1 MKKIIAL
8 VLSLILL
15 TGCTGFANKDS
26 IMNLLSSPKLSKRES
41 EIVTA
46 IKDYLGQ
53 DIILKYPKKG
63 ENISPVQMSDLTGDG
78 NEDAVVL
85 YSVPSSSGNIHVAV
99 LSFDSKQWQVI
110 YESEGY
116 GSEVHSIDFVSL
128 NPHTPHQIIIGYT
141 FSDSSE
147 KFMTLYTFTGV
158 DEPDVQTQFC
168 QDYMIYDVTGD
179 GISDLVLAGLNSDNK
194 NTQLTVL
201 SVGDDVKLSPIADK
215 KLSVPN
221 AHVTKIS
228 YSENDFS
235 NSKAIIVDYYDS
247 YYRVATLG
255 VYFED
260 NKLKTI
266 LEPETVQKNWAYDY
280 SLNSIDVN
288 HDGYLETASI
298 IDDETSR
305 SDDIKLMEWTC
316 FLKSEPKREYFG
328 VCNALAGIYFPL
340 PDEWQNYIWLSGD
353 EKTWRVTKTIDDTEL
368 VKFEQILYGEDFL
381 LDENQKIVTTGTLQV
396 KVTFDESVS
405 PQQQKYIYDGLMYIK

>member
-1 MKKIIAL
+1 
-8 VLSLILL
+8 
-15 TGCTGFANKDS
+15 
-26 IMNLLSSPKLSKRES
+26 
-41 EIVTA
+41 
-46 IKDYLGQ
+46 
-53 DIILKYPKKG
+53 
-63 ENISPVQMSDLTGDG
+63 
-78 NEDAVVL
+78 
-85 YSVPSSSGNIHVAV
+85 
-99 LSFDSKQWQVI
+99 
-110 YESEGY
+110 
-116 GSEVHSIDFVSL
+116 
-128 NPHTPHQIIIGYT
+128 
-141 FSDSSE
+141 
-147 KFMTLYTFTGV
+147 MTLYTFTGV

-305 SDDIKLMEWTC
+305 SEDIKLMEWTC

-328 VCNALAGIYFPL
+328 VCNALSGIYFPL

-353 EKTWRVTKTIDDTEL
+353 EKTWRITKTIDDTEL

>member
-8 VLSLILL
+8 VLSLVLL

-26 IMNLLSSPKLSKRES
+26 IMNLLSSPKLSKREN

-46 IKDYLGQ
+46 IKNYLGQ

-63 ENISPVQMSDLTGDG
+63 KNISPVLMADLTGDG

-85 YSVPSSSGNIHVAV
+85 YGAPSSGGNIHLAV
-99 LSFDSKQWQVI
+99 LSFDNEHWQVI

-128 NPHTPHQIIIGYT
+128 SSHTPNQIIIGYT

-147 KFMTLYTFTGV
+147 KFMTVYTFSGNSK
-158 DEPDVQTQFC
+158 PNVQVQFC

-179 GISDLVLAGLNSDNK
+179 GLNDLILAGLNSDNK
-194 NTQLTVL
+194 NTKLMVF
-201 SVGDDVKLSPIADK
+201 SIGEDAKLSAIADK

-221 AHVTKIS
+221 AHVTNIS
-228 YSENDFS
+228 YSKNDFS
-235 NSKAIIVDYYDS
+235 NSKAIVVDYYDS

-260 NKLKTI
+260 NQLKTI
-266 LEPETVQKNWAYDY
+266 LEPEIVQKNWPYNY

-288 HDGYLETASI
+288 DDGYLETASI
-298 IDDETSR
+298 IDDDTSR
-305 SDDIKLMEWTC
+305 SEDIKLMEWTC
-316 FLKSEPKREYFG
+316 FLKAEPKREYFG

-353 EKTWRVTKTIDDTEL
+353 EKSWKVTKTIDNTEL

-396 KVTFDESVS
+396 KITFDESVS
-405 PQQQKYIYDGLMYIK
+405 PQQQKYICEGFMYIK